1 MTVKISSLAG
11 LGLLITGGLLLSAC
25 SPEPAPAPTVT
36 ATKTVTPTP
45 SPTPTPT
52 PTYNIDD
59 PASLTVVSNKRR
71 PLNPVSYEPADLVM
85 TSVISNPNGRL
96 LRAEVAA
103 QVDRLAADASAAS
116 IFLTVLSGYRS
127 YATQE
132 QTYNNFVAR
141 DGEERANQYSA
152 KPGHSEH
159 QTGLAVDF
167 DDGQGCALYNCF
179 ADTAAGQWLAANAW
193 QYGFILRYQLG
204 SEHITGYEFEPW
216 HYRYVGTEVS
226 TAMHNNGIATLEEF
240 FGLEPA
246 PTY

>member
-1 MTVKISSLAG
+1 MKSFPTARLC
-11 LGLLITGGLLLSAC
+11 LLVVGTLLLTACGATPMPTSIVSA
-25 SPEPAPAPTVT
+25 TRT
-36 ATKTVTPTP
+36 FTP

-52 PTYNIDD
+52 PTPTYNLDD
-59 PASLTVVSNKRR
+59 PASFTVVVNKHR
-71 PLNPVSYEPADLVM
+71 PLNPLDYEAGDMVVPG
-85 TSVISNPNGRL
+85 VIGNPNSRL
-96 LRAEVAA
+96 LRAEVAGA
-103 QVDRLAADASAAS
+103 LERLATDAGNAG
-116 IFLTVLSGYRS
+116 IYMTILSGYRS

-159 QTGLAVDF
+159 QTGLAVDL
-167 DDGQGCALYNCF
+167 DDNSGCALYNCF

-193 QYGFILRYQLG
+193 QYGFVLRYPLG
-204 SEHITGYEFEPW
+204 SEAITGYEFEPW
-216 HYRYVGTEVS
+216 HYRYVGTEVA

>member
-1 MTVKISSLAG
+1 MAVFGLVMTG
-11 LGLLITGGLLLSAC
+11 TLLLTAC
-25 SPEPAPAPTVT
+25 GTAPMPVPTVT
-36 ATKTVTPTP
+36 KTASATP

-52 PTYNIDD
+52 PTPTTPPAPVYNIDD
-59 PASLTVVSNKRR
+59 PGSITVVVNKHR
-71 PLNPVSYEPADLVM
+71 PLNPLSYEAGDMVVPGV
-85 TSVISNPNGRL
+85 VGNPNGRL
-96 LRAEVAA
+96 LRAEAA
-103 QVDRLAADASAAS
+103 AALERMGTDAANAG
-116 IFLTVLSGYRS
+116 IWMTILSGYRS

-132 QTYNNFVAR
+132 QTYNGFVAR

-159 QTGLAVDF
+159 QTGLAVDL
-167 DDGQGCALYNCF
+167 DDGSGCALYTCF

-193 QYGFILRYQLG
+193 QYGFVLRYPDG
-204 SEHITGYEFEPW
+204 YIGITGYEFEPW

-226 TAMHNNGIATLEEF
+226 TAMHNSGIATLEEF

>member
-1 MTVKISSLAG
+1 MSTRAIIA
-11 LGLLITGGLLLSAC
+11 LLIPLALVLSGCAVTT
-25 SPEPAPAPTVT
+25 APVAKPT
-36 ATKTVTPTP
+36 ATHSVSPTPTAT
-45 SPTPTPT
+45 PTPTPT
-52 PTYNIDD
+52 PTYNLDD
-59 PASLTVVSNKRR
+59 PASFTVVVNKHR
-71 PLNPVSYEPADLVM
+71 PLNPLDYEAGDMVLPG
-85 TSVISNPNGRL
+85 VIGNPNSRL
-96 LRAEVAA
+96 LRAEAA
-103 QVDRLAADASAAS
+103 GALERLATDAGNAGIYMS
-116 IFLTVLSGYRS
+116 ILSGYRS
-127 YATQE
+127 YATQD

-159 QTGLAVDF
+159 QTGLAVDL
-167 DDGQGCALYNCF
+167 DDGSGCALYNCF

-193 QYGFILRYQLG
+193 QYGFILRYPLG